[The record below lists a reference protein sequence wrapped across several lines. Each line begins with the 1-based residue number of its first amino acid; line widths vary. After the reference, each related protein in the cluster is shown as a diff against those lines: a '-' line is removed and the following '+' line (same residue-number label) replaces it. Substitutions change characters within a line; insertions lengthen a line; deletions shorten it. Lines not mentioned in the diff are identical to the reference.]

1 MLKKVGINACIGAVL
16 CAVGG
21 LGWTFSSAPDW
32 DKPGWEILIIGS
44 AWYAGISIAIG
55 VCIGIF
61 RAFKKITPYVE
72 QALSERDKGRAYTEI
87 MRLKR
92 LRDEDIITQAEFDAK
107 ARDLKAKL
115 L

>member
-21 LGWTFSSAPDW
+21 LGWTFSSAASW
-32 DKPGWEILIIGS
+32 DKAEWEILIIGS

-55 VCIGIF
+55 VCIGIS
-61 RAFKKITPYVE
+61 RAFKKATPYVE
-72 QALSERDKGRAYTEI
+72 QALTERDKSKAYSELI
-87 MRLKR
+87 RLKS
-92 LRDEDIITQAEFDAK
+92 LCDEGIITQEEFDAK
-107 ARDLKAKL
+107 ARDLKPKL